1 MNVPDATISSHSQS
15 YSSWLPSTQW
25 IAAGWVSSAIFSTQR
40 IRCSFVVNGFAM
52 LVIPCF
58 IPIPLLRAMPIL
70 RQSPCGQGYTFSFH
84 LAVFLEHWTGPH
96 QPDFL
101 GLLNH
106 LYVNVRR
113 GSKIEVW

>member
-1 MNVPDATISSHSQS
+1 
-15 YSSWLPSTQW
+15 
-25 IAAGWVSSAIFSTQR
+25 
-40 IRCSFVVNGFAM
+40 
-52 LVIPCF
+52 
-58 IPIPLLRAMPIL
+58 MPIL
-70 RQSPCGQGYTFSFH
+70 RQSPYGQGYTFSFH

-113 GSKIEVW
+113 RSKTEVW